1 MIFEPITGELIPAA
15 LEIVNSNPD
24 YNILE
29 NGNPLRTVEEV
40 RLEFLNS
47 KTDCFLVILE
57 NKTVGIIDFLENNP
71 RDNYP
76 WIGLFMLHGD
86 YHGKGYGKKVY
97 FSLEEKLKQKKF
109 NCVRIGVLQK
119 NVNVLE
125 FWKSLGFR
133 FYGNNEWEGKVVDCF
148 EKYF

>member
-1 MIFEPITGELIPAA
+1 
-15 LEIVNSNPD
+15 
-24 YNILE
+24 
-29 NGNPLRTVEEV
+29 
-40 RLEFLNS
+40 
-47 KTDCFLVILE
+47 
-57 NKTVGIIDFLENNP
+57 
-71 RDNYP
+71 
-76 WIGLFMLHGD
+76 
-86 YHGKGYGKKVY
+86 VY

-119 NVNVLE
+119 NVNALE